1 MQLRNEHDEICHYGV
16 LGMKWGIRKNY
27 NNPSYSYKSR
37 RTAKLEKKAERH
49 AIDTP
54 KHKKYSEQAARSK
67 KLDASK
73 EKYYRKTLKKKTYGA
88 RVGAATLGETA
99 SSFGA
104 AMTGA
109 KIAGSVAKYN
119 VALQTGALATGHVLG
134 LVGGVSIHDAYQVH
148 RSFGDKAVVA
158 AVKSIGGLGLIG
170 STKREHDYIYG
181 KKEIKD

>member
-1 MQLRNEHDEICHYGV
+1 MDHEPNELCHYGV
-16 LGMKWGIRKNY
+16 LGMKWGVRKNY

-37 RTAKLEKKAERH
+37 RTVKLEKKASKH

-73 EKYYRKTLKKKTYGA
+73 EKYYRKTINKKTYGA
-88 RVGAATLGETA
+88 RVSAAMLGETA
-99 SSFGA
+99 GSFGA
-104 AMTGA
+104 AMTGVA
-109 KIAGSVAKYN
+109 ATSAVAKFN
-119 VALQTGALATGHVLG
+119 VALQTGALATGHALG
-134 LVGGVSIHDAYQVH
+134 LLGGVSVHDAYQVH

-181 KKEIKD
+181 KKEIKEH